1 MKQNSEIT
9 LHGLTVRREV
19 SERGGSSIYTCNGH
33 TNRKRGAVA
42 VTELEKWVLTIKQTK
57 PC

>member
-19 SERGGSSIYTCNGH
+19 SERGGSSIYTCGSH
-33 TNRKRGAVA
+33 RLLSRGGKSDK
-42 VTELEKWVLTIKQTK
+42 ELEKWVMTIKEGK
-57 PC
+57 G

>member
-1 MKQNSEIT
+1 MKQNSQIT

-33 TNRKRGAVA
+33 TKRERGSVA
-42 VTELEKWVLTIKQTK
+42 VSELEKWVLTIKEGK
-57 PC
+57 G

>member
-33 TNRKRGAVA
+33 TKRERGSVA
-42 VTELEKWVLTIKQTK
+42 VSELEKWVLTIKEGK
-57 PC
+57 G